1 MQNIVSIQKIGEFFL
16 GWPLNIYV
24 IFVGVACTV
33 AFCFVQL
40 RYLPYALSSIFASS
54 DKTTKTAD
62 MTPLQA
68 FINTLSTNLGNGSI
82 AGMATAISL
91 GGPGAAI
98 WILIIGLLLM
108 SVRFAEVFLSVNA
121 SKHAV
126 QNQEQLG
133 GPMLYLQ
140 DVMGGKYLAGIY
152 AYLCLFFGLLIGI
165 GMQTNSIRI
174 SICTTWGISPL
185 ITASILTLFI
195 VYIVCGGSQRIVAL
209 SDKIVPLKV
218 VVFFVSVFIVLA
230 YHYHALIPALSLMI
244 SGAFTPLAVTGGA
257 VGFSVQQA
265 MRYGIQRS
273 IFATESGLGTA
284 AILYASTGSKEP
296 VRAGLV
302 SMLSTLIST
311 IVCFLIALS
320 IVASGVWNNGMGDIS
335 LTIAAFAT
343 VFGWAAGWI
352 VSFLSV
358 TFGIGVL
365 VSFTYICQKAW
376 LSITHGRFQNVFYIT
391 LCLVGFFG
399 AMLDAKTVF
408 SMGDY
413 LLAAML
419 LINLFGIAYLIPVIK
434 KCLSEF
440 RKTV

>member
-1 MQNIVSIQKIGEFFL
+1 
-16 GWPLNIYV
+16 
-24 IFVGVACTV
+24 
-33 AFCFVQL
+33 
-40 RYLPYALSSIFASS
+40 
-54 DKTTKTAD
+54 
-62 MTPLQA
+62 
-68 FINTLSTNLGNGSI
+68 
-82 AGMATAISL
+82 
-91 GGPGAAI
+91 
-98 WILIIGLLLM
+98 
-108 SVRFAEVFLSVNA
+108 
-121 SKHAV
+121 
-126 QNQEQLG
+126 
-133 GPMLYLQ
+133 
-140 DVMGGKYLAGIY
+140 
-152 AYLCLFFGLLIGI
+152 
-165 GMQTNSIRI
+165 MQTNSIRI
-174 SICTTWGISPL
+174 SVCTTWGVSPF

-195 VYIVCGGSQRIVAL
+195 MYIIFGGSQRIVAL

-230 YHYHALIPALSLMI
+230 YHYQTLIPALRLMI
-244 SGAFTPLAVTGGA
+244 SGAFTPLAAVGGA
-257 VGFSVQQA
+257 VGFSVTQA

-311 IVCFLIALS
+311 FVCFLIALV

-352 VSFLSV
+352 VSFLSI

-376 LSITHGRFQNVFYIT
+376 LSVTNGRFLSAFYII

-399 AMLDAKTVF
+399 AMLEAKTVF

-419 LINLFGIAYLIPVIK
+419 LINLFGVAYLIPVIK
-434 KCLSEF
+434 KCLTEF
-440 RKTV
+440 RKTA